1 MPITTPTAPTLVA
14 TFQRVISA
22 TVTALETLIA
32 AIPGKIWPA
41 MENWPYHEAAQPS
54 MDKLL
59 NFM

>member
-1 MPITTPTAPTLVA
+1 MPIKTPTAPTLVA
-14 TFQRVISA
+14 TFHGVISA
-22 TVTALETLIA
+22 TLTALETQIA
-32 AIPGKIWPA
+32 AIPGKIRPA